1 MKRPRFDGEAAKRQW
16 GEFLRSGNRAV
27 IESRAIR
34 FLCWDESIAVT
45 PEFGNLLRQYGSTP
59 STSMVFG
66 LLGVC
71 HTRWRT
77 VDQRFHETATTL
89 LRVYQGHNSTLRKL
103 QTIAAEV
110 VGAEGVYHSVASAS
124 AKEKAAS
131 ELLEE
136 RGLGINTPYASS
148 IAEAL
153 LDHHIRELE
162 A

>member
-1 MKRPRFDGEAAKRQW
+1 
-16 GEFLRSGNRAV
+16 
-27 IESRAIR
+27 
-34 FLCWDESIAVT
+34 
-45 PEFGNLLRQYGSTP
+45 
-59 STSMVFG
+59 
-66 LLGVC
+66 
-71 HTRWRT
+71 
-77 VDQRFHETATTL
+77 
-89 LRVYQGHNSTLRKL
+89 NSTLRKL

-162 A
+162 ASPIPARAIYICETLIPADRKLIELNPRCLSQGIRRLIRLASADTKGSLRDIIKRLVLTDSTLGDPRRYPGQWD